1 MEITKNAVYDVI
13 IVGGGVAGITAARH
27 LLSSNVKK
35 ILILEAQDYLGGRIK
50 TINTGIYHLM
60 LHRWQPTAGQALITI
75 HSSPG
80 GQLT

>member
-27 LLSSNVKK
+27 LLSNNVKK

-50 TINTGIYHLM
+50 TIYTGTYHLKF
-60 LHRWQPTAGQALITI
+60 HRRQPTAGHALITT
-75 HSSPG
+75 HS
-80 GQLT
+80 